1 MKQLIIVSILVF
13 GLSIMGHSQTLS
25 LDSCKIYA
33 IENNK
38 RLKEARLKLEASE
51 QVRKNA
57 FTNYFPKVDAGG
69 VIMRASKGFIE
80 AEIPEMNLPVYDG
93 NPANLPSASQFAYF
107 PGMSLSLLDYAN
119 AGYLS
124 AIQPLYMGGRI
135 RNGNKLAALAEEIN
149 GYNLELTADEAIVK
163 TEDHYWTIVALEEKK
178 KTLQRYEK
186 LLFNLE
192 KDVEA
197 AHDAG
202 LITKS
207 DLLKVSIELN
217 KVKANKLQL
226 ENGLTLLRMVLAQH
240 IGVNYSDSFQVKTL
254 SLDVMSPESIYRN
267 PSDALVSRN
276 EYIMLNKAVDAEILQ
291 RNIARGEYLPSLAIG
306 VQGLYLDYVEQ
317 QNTYGLAFATLSV
330 PISGWWGGSHKMN
343 EHKIKV
349 KIAENNL
356 EEKSEL
362 MLVQI
367 NKTYSDM
374 LESYSQ
380 IDVAEITREQSE
392 EHLNVVQDN
401 YDAGVVGTSD
411 LLEAQAMYQQ
421 TQDTLVDAKTVYKIK
436 QAYYLQAISKL
447 KK

>member
-343 EHKIKV
+343 EHKIRV

>member
-1 MKQLIIVSILVF
+1 
-13 GLSIMGHSQTLS
+13 
-25 LDSCKIYA
+25 
-33 IENNK
+33 
-38 RLKEARLKLEASE
+38 
-51 QVRKNA
+51 
-57 FTNYFPKVDAGG
+57 
-69 VIMRASKGFIE
+69 MRASKGFIE

-343 EHKIKV
+343 EHKIRV

>member
-1 MKQLIIVSILVF
+1 
-13 GLSIMGHSQTLS
+13 
-25 LDSCKIYA
+25 
-33 IENNK
+33 
-38 RLKEARLKLEASE
+38 
-51 QVRKNA
+51 
-57 FTNYFPKVDAGG
+57 
-69 VIMRASKGFIE
+69 
-80 AEIPEMNLPVYDG
+80 
-93 NPANLPSASQFAYF
+93 
-107 PGMSLSLLDYAN
+107 
-119 AGYLS
+119 
-124 AIQPLYMGGRI
+124 
-135 RNGNKLAALAEEIN
+135 
-149 GYNLELTADEAIVK
+149 
-163 TEDHYWTIVALEEKK
+163 
-178 KTLQRYEK
+178 
-186 LLFNLE
+186 
-192 KDVEA
+192 
-197 AHDAG
+197 
-202 LITKS
+202 
-207 DLLKVSIELN
+207 
-217 KVKANKLQL
+217 
-226 ENGLTLLRMVLAQH
+226 MVLAQH

-343 EHKIKV
+343 EHKIRV